1 MTDLALNMKST
12 FFDQM
17 SKGDIND
24 YMLHIVRLLIKYDLC
39 VEYCIRYQR
48 LELFFAK
55 GYEIV
60 VCTNAV
66 FACQQS
72 SQTFLFHFS
81 NHFVNA
87 YSVAKR
93 IIEFANNSTIA
104 KL

>member
-1 MTDLALNMKST
+1 MKTT
-12 FFDQM
+12 FFDHM

-39 VEYCIRYQR
+39 VEYCIRYER
-48 LELFFAK
+48 LELFFAE

-60 VCTNAV
+60 VCTYSV

-72 SQTFLFHFS
+72 LQTYLYHFS

-93 IIEFANNSTIA
+93 IIEFSKNPIIE
-104 KL
+104 